1 MSCAELIPPSAY
13 NQAYMDPALN
23 VISIQRTKNEAEKTI
38 VELPHKLANE
48 WACCSRKNASY
59 ITMQFVMWREWQTVM
74 RYARMSLG

>member
-23 VISIQRTKNEAEKTI
+23 VIYKQRTKNEAEKTI

-48 WACCSRKNASY
+48 WKTFKAS
-59 ITMQFVMWREWQTVM
+59 V
-74 RYARMSLG
+74 